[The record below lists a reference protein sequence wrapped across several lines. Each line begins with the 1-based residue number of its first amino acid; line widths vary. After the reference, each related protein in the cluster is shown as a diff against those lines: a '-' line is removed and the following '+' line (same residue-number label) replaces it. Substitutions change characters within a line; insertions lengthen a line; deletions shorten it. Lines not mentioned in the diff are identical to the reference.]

1 MASLQLVAGKL
12 GDRVGR
18 RRIMLGGLAYF
29 GISSLGAAMASS
41 LPLRRESGKAIGR
54 KATHPPLRRNVRES
68 RLHTCSDPSSLSL
81 QNVMPKFSAFLPTP
95 ETSGDFEE
103 MCMAV
108 GESAGLV
115 KEIKPAGEIVH
126 EMIDEARR
134 IIAERLAPM
143 TIET

>member
-1 MASLQLVAGKL
+1 M
-12 GDRVGR
+12 
-18 RRIMLGGLAYF
+18 GGEEY
-29 GISSLGAAMASS
+29 I
-41 LPLRRESGKAIGR
+41 
-54 KATHPPLRRNVRES
+54 
-68 RLHTCSDPSSLSL
+68 
-81 QNVMPKFSAFLPTP
+81 MPKFSAFLPTP

-115 KEIKPAGEIVH
+115 KKIKPAGEIVH

-143 TIET
+143 TRSRPDRA